1 MINRE
6 NIFNILYSFPTR
18 MSKISLLIK
27 EQKTFYSIVNRNLG
41 FKIFLSQVTEN
52 LMLNHFVLLLVTHNI
67 TITI

>member
-6 NIFNILYSFPTR
+6 NIFNILYSFP